1 MQIFNYKYISQKLN
15 KFPIEFE
22 VTQGQRTIFWGPQ
35 AKMVELSKELSIK
48 VFKKHK
54 YERIGN
60 VLKLRITFKFSIN
73 SKDNMLW
80 NAFYTRMRCGLHEIL
95 RKNVQKR

>member
-1 MQIFNYKYISQKLN
+1 
-15 KFPIEFE
+15 
-22 VTQGQRTIFWGPQ
+22 
-35 AKMVELSKELSIK
+35 MVELSKELSIK

-73 SKDNMLW
+73 SKDNML
-80 NAFYTRMRCGLHEIL
+80 
-95 RKNVQKR
+95 